1 MAQRRTPLSVHH
13 HDAASCTVDV
23 RHRALG
29 RVPFFADLSED
40 DLAGVDRRCR
50 VEDHAAGAAVFH
62 AGDPATSLYVVA
74 TGTAK
79 VVRPSLDGTEV
90 LLDIARPGDFFGVLP
105 SLGVETYADS
115 AWALTP
121 LCVLA
126 LDGAAFEEVLDEHP
140 SVARAGLR
148 VVAQRLDQ
156 AQSHIHAMAAATSEQ
171 RVAGALVMLA
181 GRVGVPRSNGLLLDL
196 PLSRD
201 DLASLTGTASE
212 TVSRVLARLQRDG
225 LIDSGRRWIAI
236 VDLPAL
242 EELAVI

>member
-1 MAQRRTPLSVHH
+1 MAQRRTPLSVGH
-13 HDAASCTVDV
+13 HDAASCTVEV
-23 RHRALG
+23 RHRAFA
-29 RVPFFADLSED
+29 RVPFFADLTEA
-40 DLAGVDRRCR
+40 DLAEVDRRSR
-50 VEDHAAGAAVFH
+50 VEDHQAGEAVFH
-62 AGDPATSLYVVA
+62 AGQPATSIYVVA
-74 TGTAK
+74 SGTAK

-105 SLGVETYADS
+105 SLGAVTYADS

-126 LDGAAFEEVLDEHP
+126 LDGSAFEEILDEHP

-148 VVAQRLDQ
+148 VVAQRLEQ

-171 RVAGALVMLA
+171 RVAAALVMLA

>member
-1 MAQRRTPLSVHH
+1 M
-13 HDAASCTVDV
+13 
-23 RHRALG
+23 
-29 RVPFFADLSED
+29 
-40 DLAGVDRRCR
+40 
-50 VEDHAAGAAVFH
+50 FH